1 MPTAEG
7 TMSEQA
13 FSQFALSNGANVLDD
28 EGEVTIDTEKMRE
41 ALSFY
46 QNLSQYTMPGS
57 NDVTEIKD
65 AFMNGT
71 APMAIYSTYIL
82 PSVYEAG
89 TQKISVLLSQHKKIK
104 LSMHSI
110 WIDDFFWSR
119 RETKEAA
126 EAFTAFLSQPK
137 TWKSGS

>member
-1 MPTAEG
+1 MLFR
-7 TMSEQA
+7 S
-13 FSQFALSNGANVLDD
+13 

-89 TQKISVLLSQHKKIK
+89 NSENIGFAIPTQKDQAVYGTVSGLTIFS
-104 LSMHSI
+104 
-110 WIDDFFWSR
+110 SR
-119 RETKEAA
+119 RRHTRLTCDWSSDVCSSDLKAR
-126 EAFTAFLSQPK
+126 
-137 TWKSGS
+137 

>member
-1 MPTAEG
+1 
-7 TMSEQA
+7 MSKRSLNLLCQMEQM
-13 FSQFALSNGANVLDD
+13 FLDD

-104 LSMHSI
+104 LSMAQYL
-110 WIDDFFWSR
+110 D
-119 RETKEAA
+119 
-126 EAFTAFLSQPK
+126 
-137 TWKSGS
+137 

>member
-13 FSQFALSNGANVLDD
+13 FSICFVKWSKCLDD

-89 TQKISVLLSQHKKIK
+89 NSENIGFAIPTQKIK
-104 LSMHSI
+104 LSMAQYL
-110 WIDDFFWSR
+110 D
-119 RETKEAA
+119 
-126 EAFTAFLSQPK
+126 
-137 TWKSGS
+137 

>member
-1 MPTAEG
+1 
-7 TMSEQA
+7 
-13 FSQFALSNGANVLDD
+13 
-28 EGEVTIDTEKMRE
+28 
-41 ALSFY
+41 
-46 QNLSQYTMPGS
+46 MPGS

-89 TQKISVLLSQHKKIK
+89 NSENIGFAIPTQKDQAVYGTVSGLTISSGLDEKQ
-104 LSMHSI
+104 
-110 WIDDFFWSR
+110 
-119 RETKEAA
+119 KEAA

-137 TWKSGS
+137 KHGKVGLDVSWWCSTSE